1 VRLAAREYLCP
12 LHTLEK
18 RYNYFMKKEQIPLV
32 VSEGWTDYELLD
44 SGLEMKLERFGKY
57 ILARPDTK
65 ALWKPSLPAS
75 IWRKADATYRRSS
88 DGGGKW
94 HFNTRLPEKWN
105 VSWKHLTFAAQPS
118 GFKHTG
124 IFPEQASVWQDIID
138 TITAA
143 KRPVNVL
150 NLFAYT
156 GGCTLAAASAGASV
170 THLDAAKE
178 IITWA
183 RENVTLSGLESK
195 PIRWI
200 PDDAITFVKRE
211 IKRGNKYD
219 MIIMDPPKFG
229 RGTTSQ
235 VWKFEEHLP
244 HLIEL
249 CKQILT
255 PDPLMVF
262 VNAYAVSFSSRS
274 LHNIV
279 RHTLSNGTVTS
290 GELAIRQ
297 KDGLILPCS
306 IYAKWSAQ

>member
-1 VRLAAREYLCP
+1 MHKEEI
-12 LHTLEK
+12 HITL
-18 RYNYFMKKEQIPLV
+18 P
-32 VSEGWTDYELLD
+32 SGWTDYELLD
-44 SGLEMKLERFGKY
+44 SGLDMKLERFGKY

-65 ALWKPSLPAS
+65 ALWSPSLPESA
-75 IWRKADATYRRSS
+75 WHKADATYRRSS

-94 HFNTRLPEKWN
+94 IFHSHLPEKWN
-105 VSWKHLTFAAQPS
+105 VSWKNLTFSAHPS

-183 RENVTLSGLESK
+183 RENATLSGLESK

-235 VWKFEEHLP
+235 VWKFEEDFP
-244 HLIEL
+244 HLMEL

-255 PDPLMVF
+255 PDPLMFF
-262 VNAYAVSFSSRS
+262 VNAYAVSYSSRS
-274 LHNIV
+274 LHNILGQ
-279 RHTLSNGTVTS
+279 TIPNGVVTS
-290 GELAIRQ
+290 GELALKQ
-297 KDGLILPCS
+297 SNGLILPCS
-306 IYAKWSAQ
+306 IYAKWSKI